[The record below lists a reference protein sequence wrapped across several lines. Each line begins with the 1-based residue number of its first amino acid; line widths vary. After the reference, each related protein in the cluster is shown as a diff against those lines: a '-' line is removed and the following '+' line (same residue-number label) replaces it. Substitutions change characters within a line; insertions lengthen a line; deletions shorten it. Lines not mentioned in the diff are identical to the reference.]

1 MWLRLE
7 IDFLCRKFSKMEFGG
22 VFKITQKNDKKF
34 VASDREVTSKAVGK
48 IALQMG
54 LFCY

>member
-1 MWLRLE
+1 
-7 IDFLCRKFSKMEFGG
+7 MEFGG

-54 LFCY
+54 LFCYWIGPPFF